1 MARLGDLVVTIGAST
16 KSFDKAL
23 GDSMRKLRNFGK
35 NTKQLGKTL
44 SMNVT
49 APLAALGG
57 LAVKTAASFE
67 FSMAKVQAVSGFAA
81 EEMSRLEAQAKAL
94 GGSTSKSASD
104 VAGLQLELA
113 KLGKTSGEIEAM
125 TESILSLSIAF
136 DTDLAD
142 ASRVVGESLNQF
154 NLDASESNR
163 VADNMAVLF
172 GSSALDLEKF
182 GTAMSI
188 VGPTASA
195 MGLSIEQAGAA
206 LGTLVNAGVDASTAG
221 TSLTKALT
229 TLAAKGMTGDEAL
242 TSLFNG
248 TLSVS
253 EGFEIFGDRAGKI
266 IPVLQKSSEAYGTLI
281 QKQNEGTG
289 AANKARK
296 VLEGTAQGGF
306 DKLKSSIEALGIA
319 FGDALLPFVNKA
331 TNFISNLTSKLSTM
345 DSSTMTLIATIGAI
359 AAAIGPL
366 LFLLPQLGA
375 AFTLMTGPIGI
386 VIGAIALLGA
396 AIYYFADEVGAA
408 LAPVVNW
415 FIELYNENE
424 FIRRAVGYVKVAFV
438 NAFKQIR
445 ATVIAVYE
453 VISSL
458 VDAFIRIGQM
468 DFSGAWESLQAGFA
482 AAANEI
488 TDTAGEI
495 VTSIRDSMN
504 AELARE
510 PLEFVTAESIAE
522 GIKSLGGLKDAFD
535 AMFSGG
541 GGGGGVA
548 GPARPANM
556 TALTARTGASMPA
569 AAELVSGTGPVTALA
584 EGMARLRTEFSMTL
598 DLTQQIDA
606 AFVGLGMAVGGLIAG
621 TMTFGEI
628 FAQSIAGLASLLID
642 LGQQFIAAGVAASAF
657 YAALI
662 SNPPLAIAAGV
673 ALVAAGAAIKG
684 LQNRTES
691 SPPALAKGGLAFG
704 ETLALVG
711 DNPNAGS
718 DPEVIA
724 PLSKLQGMMGGGQ
737 AVTVT
742 GRIDGRDILLS
753 NDRTSRARA
762 RYSGY

>member
-1 MARLGDLVVTIGAST
+1 
-16 KSFDKAL
+16 
-23 GDSMRKLRNFGK
+23 
-35 NTKQLGKTL
+35 
-44 SMNVT
+44 
-49 APLAALGG
+49 
-57 LAVKTAASFE
+57 
-67 FSMAKVQAVSGFAA
+67 
-81 EEMSRLEAQAKAL
+81 
-94 GGSTSKSASD
+94 
-104 VAGLQLELA
+104 
-113 KLGKTSGEIEAM
+113 M

-154 NLDASESNR
+154 NLDASQSNR

-182 GTAMSI
+182 GTAMSV

-248 TLSVS
+248 TLSVA

-266 IPVLQKSSEAYGTLI
+266 IPVLQKSGEAYGTLI

-319 FGDALLPFVNKA
+319 FGDVLLPFVNNA

-375 AFTLMTGPIGI
+375 AFTLMTGPVGLT
-386 VIGAIALLGA
+386 IGALALLGV
-396 AIYYFADEVGAA
+396 AIYTFSDEVGQA
-408 LAPVVNW
+408 LAPVINW
-415 FIELYNENE
+415 FISLYNESV
-424 FIRRAVGYVKVAFV
+424 AV
-438 NAFKQIR
+438 R
-445 ATVIAVYE
+445 TVIGGLKAVVKTVFNFFGLAINNIIE
-453 VISSL
+453 SFKDIGTIIS
-458 VDAFIRIGQM
+458 AAMAG
-468 DFSGAWESLQAGFA
+468 DFSSIPGIIADSFERGGERAAEFARQAA
-482 AAANEI
+482 E
-488 TDTAGEI
+488 DWRS
-495 VTSIRDSMN
+495 SIEE
-504 AELARE
+504 ELTRE
-510 PLEFVTAESIAE
+510 PIELVTPESISA
-522 GIKSLGGLKDAFD
+522 GIESLGGLKDAFD

-541 GGGGGVA
+541 GGGGVA

-556 TALTARTGASMPA
+556 TAMTMRTGASMPA

-584 EGMARLRTEFSMTL
+584 EGMGRLRTEFSMTL

-628 FAQSIAGLASLLID
+628 FAQSIAGLASLLMD

-657 YAALI
+657 YASII

-684 LQNRTES
+684 FQSRAES

-711 DNPNAGS
+711 DNPNAGT

-742 GRIDGRDILLS
+742 GRISGRDILLS